1 MQIVYCQ
8 QRKHWVVV
16 SNIACRKNEIQ
27 IFDSV
32 FTSTDAET
40 HKIIV
45 NLFQTTKNPKL
56 TCAKIQRQIGAN
68 DCGLFAIAVATSIAF
83 CLNPVGV
90 HFRQR
95 EKRHHLLDCFEKGQ
109 MTPFPTVS

>member
-1 MQIVYCQ
+1 M
-8 QRKHWVVV
+8 V
-16 SNIACRKNEIQ
+16 SNIACSKNEIQ

-40 HKIIV
+40 RKMIV
-45 NLFQTTKNPKL
+45 NLFQTTKNSKF

-83 CLNPVGV
+83 GLDSVGI
-90 HFRQR
+90 HFQQR
-95 EKRHHLLDCFEKGQ
+95 EMRHHLLHCFEKEQ

>member
-1 MQIVYCQ
+1 M
-8 QRKHWVVV
+8 

-40 HKIIV
+40 RKIIV

-68 DCGLFAIAVATSIAF
+68 DWGLFAIAVATSIAF
-83 CLNPVGV
+83 CLNPVECTLS
-90 HFRQR
+90 RQR
-95 EKRHHLLDCFEKGQ
+95 EKRHHPLDCVEKGQ